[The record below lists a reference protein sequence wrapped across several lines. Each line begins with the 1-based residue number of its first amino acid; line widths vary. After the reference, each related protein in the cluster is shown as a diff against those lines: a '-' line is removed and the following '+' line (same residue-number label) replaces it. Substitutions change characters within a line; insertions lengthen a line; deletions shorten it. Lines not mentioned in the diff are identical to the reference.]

1 MGSNGN
7 PIAEVFRLSLKHRC
21 PFHIVR
27 HPDVFIVPKVV
38 LDELDSNGTKYEW
51 VQLTPEEMKTVQ
63 ILSIY
68 SFL

>member
-21 PFHIVR
+21 PFHIVH

-38 LDELDSNGTKYEW
+38 LGIFTHGSLIFE
-51 VQLTPEEMKTVQ
+51 VKTEIV
-63 ILSIY
+63 LASP
-68 SFL
+68 